1 MTLLIVIIAL
11 ALIFDYINGFH
22 DAANSIATVVSTKV
36 LTPFQA
42 VLWAALFNT
51 VAFWIFKDHAVANSI
66 SKTVYKE
73 FITLPVIFSGILAA
87 IFWNLL
93 TWWYGIPSSS
103 SHTLIGG
110 FAGAA
115 IAHALSVK
123 GIHFSWAKIVD
134 ADTIIKTILFIFL
147 APLIG
152 IVTSMFITVVTI
164 MRNIWF
170 RIGII
175 VVTTLLTAFLFDY
188 FENSKMNEN
197 AEKFYGIDKYK
208 KEVAALKSELTNLN
222 GYGETDT
229 ILSKKLKLTQEKLTK
244 ATASFN
250 SVHPFIENFDNTSAN
265 YIAKVAKDSGWL
277 DQIAISK
284 LKDAARNAND
294 FLVLE
299 AKAPENDSAKK
310 EYDIAKVVTEEY
322 KAPVKLFL
330 AGNISVD
337 STVILLNQ
345 IYPLQPKNI
354 DKVKAKLANF
364 NIEKAFADEIDK
376 ADNTM
381 IVNGIFGTALI
392 FILIYLYVE
401 KIKTPTALTVGNMF
415 KKLQL
420 FSSAAF
426 SIGHGGN
433 DAQKV
438 MGIIGA
444 ALIASG
450 TIQDFA
456 SLPGWVPVACYLAIG
471 LGTMSGGWKIV
482 KTMGSKITKVTP
494 LEGVAAETAGAFTL
508 FFTGQMGIPVSTTH
522 TITGSIIGVGAT
534 KRLSAVRWGVTTNL
548 LWAWVLTIPVSAVLA
563 AITYFIVKFF
573 LG

>member
-1 MTLLIVIIAL
+1 MTLLIIIIAL

-73 FITLPVIFSGILAA
+73 FITLPVIFSGLLAA

-152 IVTSMFITVVTI
+152 IVTSMFITIVTI
-164 MRNIWF
+164 MRNIWI

-175 VVTTLLTAFLFDY
+175 VLTTLLTAFLFDY

-197 AEKFYGIDKYK
+197 AQKFYGIDKYK
-208 KEVAALKSELTNLN
+208 KEVATLKSELTNLN

-229 ILSKKLKLTQEKLTK
+229 FLSKKLQLTEEKLTK

-277 DQIAISK
+277 DQIAVSK

-299 AKAPENDSAKK
+299 AVAPENDAAKK
-310 EYDIAKVVTEEY
+310 EYDKAKVITEDY

-330 AGNISVD
+330 AGSISVD
-337 STVILLNQ
+337 STVTLLNQ
-345 IYPLQPKNI
+345 IYPIQPKNI
-354 DKVKAKLANF
+354 DKVKAKLTNF
-364 NIEKAFADEIDK
+364 DIEKTFAEEIDK

-381 IVNGIFGTALI
+381 IVNGIYGTALI

-401 KIKTPTALTVGNMF
+401 KIKTPNALSVGNMF

-450 TIQDFA
+450 SIQDFA
-456 SLPGWVPVACYLAIG
+456 SLPNWVPVACYLAIG

-548 LWAWVLTIPVSAVLA
+548 LWAWILTIPVSGALA

>member
-42 VLWAALFNT
+42 VLWAALFNV

-66 SKTVYKE
+66 SKTVYKD
-73 FITLPVIFSGILAA
+73 FITLPVIFSGLLAA

-115 IAHALSVK
+115 IAHALMIK
-123 GIHFSWAKIVD
+123 GIDYSWAKIVD

-147 APLIG
+147 APIIG
-152 IVTSMFITVVTI
+152 IIISIFITVVTI
-164 MRNIWF
+164 MRNVWI
-170 RIGII
+170 RLCII
-175 VVTTLLTAFLFDY
+175 SVVTFATVLMFDH
-188 FENSKMNEN
+188 FEASKMNEN
-197 AEKFYGIDKYK
+197 VQKFYGIDKYK
-208 KEVAALKSELTNLN
+208 KEVSNINEELKTNKA
-222 GYGETDT
+222 DT
-229 ILSKKLKLTQEKLTK
+229 ILLANLAINEDKLSK
-244 ATASFN
+244 ATAFYEQIKP
-250 SVHPFIENFDNTSAN
+250 SVDNFDQLGADSIAEIANTN
-265 YIAKVAKDSGWL
+265 GWL
-277 DQIAISK
+277 AGVAVSK
-284 LKDAARNAND
+284 LKDEVRNAND

-299 AKAPENDSAKK
+299 AKAPENKDAKA
-310 EYDIAKVVTEEY
+310 EYAIAKNITEDY
-322 KAPVKLFL
+322 KAPLKLYL
-330 AGNISVD
+330 EGTIDLD
-337 STVILLNQ
+337 STLVLVNS
-345 IYPLQPKNI
+345 IYPIQAKNI
-354 DKVKAKLANF
+354 DKVKAKITKF
-364 NIEKAFADEIDK
+364 NIEKTFSSEIDK
-376 ADNTM
+376 SDNTM
-381 IVNGIFGTALI
+381 IVYGIIGSS
-392 FILIYLYVE
+392 ILFMLVYIYVE
-401 KIKTPTALTVGNMF
+401 KIKTPTARSVAYMF

-450 TIQDFA
+450 SIQDFGQ
-456 SLPGWVPVACYLAIG
+456 LPNWVPIACYLAIG
-471 LGTMSGGWKIV
+471 LGTMSGGWKII
-482 KTMGSKITKVTP
+482 KTMGSRITKVTP

-548 LWAWVLTIPVSAVLA
+548 LWAWVLTIPVSGVLA
-563 AITYFIVKFF
+563 AITYFIVSYIIK
-573 LG
+573 

>member
-1 MTLLIVIIAL
+1 MTLLIIIIAL

-73 FITLPVIFSGILAA
+73 FITLPVIFSGLLAA

-175 VVTTLLTAFLFDY
+175 VLTTLLTAFLFDY

-197 AEKFYGIDKYK
+197 AQKFYGIDKYK
-208 KEVAALKSELTNLN
+208 KEVATLKSELTNLN

-229 ILSKKLKLTQEKLTK
+229 ILSKKLQLTEEKLTK

-250 SVHPFIENFDNTSAN
+250 SIHPLIENFDNTSAN

-277 DQIAISK
+277 DQIAVSK

-299 AKAPENDSAKK
+299 ATAPENDAAKK
-310 EYDIAKVVTEEY
+310 EYDNAKVITEDY
-322 KAPVKLFL
+322 KAPIKLFL
-330 AGNISVD
+330 AGSISVD
-337 STVILLNQ
+337 STVTLLNQ
-345 IYPLQPKNI
+345 IYPIQPKNI
-354 DKVKAKLANF
+354 DKVKAKLTNF
-364 NIEKAFADEIDK
+364 DIEKTFAEEIDK

-381 IVNGIFGTALI
+381 IVNGIYGTALI

-401 KIKTPTALTVGNMF
+401 KIKTPTALTIGNMF

-450 TIQDFA
+450 SIQDFA
-456 SLPGWVPVACYLAIG
+456 SLPNWVPVACYLAIG

-548 LWAWVLTIPVSAVLA
+548 LWAWILTIPVSGALA

>member
-1 MTLLIVIIAL
+1 MTLLIIIIAL

-73 FITLPVIFSGILAA
+73 FITLPVIFSGLLAA

-115 IAHALSVK
+115 IAHALSIK
-123 GIHFSWAKIVD
+123 GINFSWAKIVD
-134 ADTIIKTILFIFL
+134 ADTIIKTVLFIFL

-164 MRNIWF
+164 MRNIWI

-197 AEKFYGIDKYK
+197 AQKFYGIDKYK
-208 KEVAALKSELTNLN
+208 IEVAALKSELTNLN

-229 ILSKKLKLTQEKLTK
+229 ILSKKLQLTEEKLAK

-250 SVHPFIENFDNTSAN
+250 SIHPFIENFDNTSAN
-265 YIAKVAKDSGWL
+265 YIGKVAKDSGWL
-277 DQIAISK
+277 DQIAVSK
-284 LKDAARNAND
+284 LKEAVRNAND

-310 EYDIAKVVTEEY
+310 EYDIAKVITEEY

-330 AGNISVD
+330 AGTITID
-337 STVILLNQ
+337 STVTLINQ
-345 IYPLQPKNI
+345 IYPIQAKNL
-354 DKVKAKLANF
+354 DKVKAKLAGF
-364 NIEKAFADEIDK
+364 NIEKTFSDEIDK

-381 IVNGIFGTALI
+381 IVNGIFGSALI

-401 KIKTPTALTVGNMF
+401 KIKTPTALSVGNMF

-456 SLPGWVPVACYLAIG
+456 SLPSWVPVACYLAIG
-471 LGTMSGGWKIV
+471 MGTMSGGWKIV

-548 LWAWVLTIPVSAVLA
+548 LWAWILTIPVSAVLA

>member
-1 MTLLIVIIAL
+1 MTLLIIIIAL

-22 DAANSIATVVSTKV
+22 DSANSIATIVSTKV
-36 LTPFQA
+36 LTPLQA
-42 VLWAALFNT
+42 VLWAALFNA
-51 VAFWIFKDHAVANSI
+51 VAYWIFKDHAVANSI

-73 FITLPVIFSGILAA
+73 FITLPVIFSGLVAA

-115 IAHALSVK
+115 IAHALMVK
-123 GIHFSWAKIVD
+123 GWDFSWAKVVD
-134 ADTIIKTILFIFL
+134 ADTIIKTVLFIFL
-147 APLIG
+147 APIIG
-152 IVTSMFITVVTI
+152 IVISVFITIVTI
-164 MRNIWF
+164 MRNIWW
-170 RIGII
+170 RLAII
-175 VVTTLLTAFLFDY
+175 SLATFGTILMFDR
-188 FENSKMNEN
+188 FEDSKIHEN
-197 AEKFYGIDKYK
+197 VQKFYGIDKYS
-208 KEVAALKSELTNLN
+208 KEVNSLKEELKIHS
-222 GYGETDT
+222 GDT
-229 ILSKKLKLTQEKLTK
+229 ILLAKLKENEDKLAK
-244 ATASFN
+244 ANDTYEHISP
-250 SVHPFIENFDNTSAN
+250 SLAN
-265 YIAKVAKDSGWL
+265 YDKIGANAIAKIANDNGWL
-277 DQIAISK
+277 KNVAASK

-294 FLVLE
+294 FLVIE
-299 AKAPENDSAKK
+299 AKAPSNKEAKA
-310 EYDIAKVVTEEY
+310 EYDIAKVKTEGY
-322 KAPVKLFL
+322 KDPIKKYL
-330 AGNISVD
+330 AHEITAD
-337 STVILLNQ
+337 SAIVLMNAV
-345 IYPLQPKNI
+345 YPIQPKYV
-354 DKVKAKLANF
+354 DKVKSKLEKF
-364 NIEKAFADEIDK
+364 NIEKTFAGEIEK
-376 ADNTM
+376 ADNSV
-381 IVNGIFGTALI
+381 IEYGIIGAAILFM
-392 FILIYLYVE
+392 LIYVYVE
-401 KIKTPTALTVGNMF
+401 KVKTPTAYTVANMF

-450 TIQDFA
+450 SIQDFGQ
-456 SLPGWVPVACYLAIG
+456 LPSWVPVACYLAIG

-548 LWAWVLTIPVSAVLA
+548 LWAWILTIPVSGVLA
-563 AITYFIVKFF
+563 AITYLIVQYFVK
-573 LG
+573 